1 MSRELRTEIMMDPE
15 PDRVWDVLT
24 DQDALEEWNP
34 FIREMTG
41 ELKEGERLRV
51 FLKQPNM
58 KAMTVKPKVREVRP
72 GKELMWLGHLGV
84 PGLFDGEHIF
94 ELHPAGPKGTRSV
107 HREEFGGLFV
117 PMFWKMLDTDTREGF
132 EAMNMALKQRA
143 EAAA

>member
-1 MSRELRTEIMMDPE
+1 MIDAE
-15 PDRVWDVLT
+15 PDRVWEVLT

-34 FIREMTG
+34 FIREMSG

-51 FLKQPNM
+51 LLKQPNR
-58 KAMTVKPKVREVRP
+58 KAMTIKPKVREVRP
-72 GKELMWLGHLGV
+72 GKELRWLGHLGV

-94 ELHPAGPKGTRSV
+94 ELHPAGLKGTRFV